1 MSSLQANLD
10 KCRSNVTTPLIMK
23 NKAVKGAQRP
33 IFIVD
38 DDASVRDSL
47 RVLLETLGFT
57 VHTYG
62 SGSEFLAGGRGKD
75 AGCLIVDQHMPE
87 TDGLTMLSLLR
98 GEGVNAPAILMTGR
112 LDAAIA
118 GRAAELDVTA
128 VLDKPFRPAQ
138 LVETVLTSLRR
149 G

>member
-10 KCRSNVTTPLIMK
+10 ERRSNVSTPLTMK
-23 NKAVKGAQRP
+23 SKAAEGAQSP
-33 IFIVD
+33 IVIVD

-47 RVLLETLGFT
+47 SILLETLGFT
-57 VHTYG
+57 VQTYG

-87 TDGLTMLSLLR
+87 ADGLTTLSRLR
-98 GEGVNAPAILMTGR
+98 GEGVNAPAILITGR
-112 LDAAIA
+112 LDAAIVA
-118 GRAAELDVTA
+118 RAAELNVTA
-128 VLDKPFRPAQ
+128 VLEKPFRSAQ
-138 LVETVLTSLRR
+138 LVEAVLTSLRR

>member
-1 MSSLQANLD
+1 
-10 KCRSNVTTPLIMK
+10 MK
-23 NKAVKGAQRP
+23 SKAAEGAQRP
-33 IFIVD
+33 IVIVD

-47 RVLLETLGFT
+47 SILLETLGFT
-57 VHTYG
+57 VLTYG

-75 AGCLIVDQHMPE
+75 AGCLIFDQHMPE
-87 TDGLTMLSLLR
+87 GDGLTMLSLLR
-98 GEGVNAPAILMTGR
+98 GEGVNAPAILITGR

-118 GRAAELDVTA
+118 ARAAELGVTA